1 MNLKIAHEPVII
13 LLTVLLTACGS
24 GGSPESAAPA
34 TPANAGNSG
43 CIDRSMAVGIEG
55 GGLRRLLGAITSIG
69 NDGTLVIGC
78 RRVLAA
84 DAVIVVDG
92 HSGNLTDLQI
102 GQVVEILGSIDP
114 ESGNLEADRVT
125 TAAAPGPHGRY
136 VGTVTIGGVDYF
148 GDALLTVDG
157 ALRLYVGGSYDD
169 GGQLELSQPENS
181 AQLVANLQRQGNDAS
196 GSGIVIG
203 QGCASAEP
211 IRFCNETASGE
222 ISVVVDQQIF
232 QGEIRVSTGT
242 GEETWLVDLWAWDNY
257 YVLSAEPQYVAG
269 QYQEQLAEFNE
280 AANMIIAI
288 DADGRLFFQ
297 SAPSSCTGNG
307 TLTRHLDGRF
317 NVYDVELTLES
328 CAGGYAYLNGVYE
341 GLATTTPSNYW
352 NYDALLRVWLSKR
365 DAAAPAA
372 VTLLGFPIYPP

>member
-13 LLTVLLTACGS
+13 FLTVLLTACGS
-24 GGSPESAAPA
+24 GSSPESAAPA
-34 TPANAGNSG
+34 TPVNAGNSG
-43 CIDRSMAVGIEG
+43 CIDRSTAVGIEG
-55 GGLRRLLGAITSIG
+55 GGFRRLLGSITSIG
-69 NDGTLVIGC
+69 SDGTLVIGC
-78 RRVLAA
+78 QRVAAA
-84 DAVIVVDG
+84 DAVVVVDG
-92 HSGNLTDLQI
+92 HTGSLSDLEI

-136 VGTVTIGGVDYF
+136 VGTVTIPGEGQEPARFLPDDGGRRHF
-148 GDALLTVDG
+148 
-157 ALRLYVGGSYDD
+157 VGGHSNN
-169 GGQLELSQPENS
+169 GGQLEVSRPESS

-203 QGCASAEP
+203 QGCAAAEP
-211 IRFCNETASGE
+211 IRFCNDTASGE
-222 ISVVVDQQIF
+222 ISVMVDQQIF
-232 QGEIRVSTGT
+232 QGEIEVSTST
-242 GEETWLVDLWAWDNY
+242 GDETWLVDLGAWDNY
-257 YVLSAEPQYVAG
+257 YVLSAEPRYVAG

-280 AANMIIAI
+280 EANMIITI

-328 CAGGYAYLNGVYE
+328 CAGGYAYLNGVFE
-341 GLATTTPSNYW
+341 GFATTTPSNYW
-352 NYDALLRVWLSKR
+352 NYDSALRVWLSKP
-365 DAAAPAA
+365 DGAAAL
-372 VTLLGFPIYPP
+372 TLLAW